1 MPSGLKSI
9 IEKSV
14 KEAGK
19 NNTQLFFDI
28 CLTSM
33 ATDMSRNLSA
43 LGNKFYL
50 QYISMNEPRLISA
63 NINKHVTLRNS
74 YQNRPNIGLS
84 ILWAI
89 GHVGITDLH
98 SGLTAFQELFLPLL
112 EMKNYSRFVVQ
123 YLLDLLSRK
132 YDDSISR
139 DEFLLI
145 LDTIYSN
152 KKNFPTDL
160 KEELS
165 KKIANVKELLF
176 KNNKEKYHS
185 YIEVLLK
192 KIITN
197 SNKPYQSYICDVL
210 VEIFVKDA
218 TTLSTWNKV
227 YAKNV
232 AASSILLRHIG
243 IIGQL
248 HMYSDP

>member
-1 MPSGLKSI
+1 MKNV

-33 ATDMSRNLSA
+33 ATDMSKGLPA
-43 LGNKFYL
+43 LGNKFFL
-50 QYISMNEPRLISA
+50 QYISMNEPRLVSA
-63 NINKHVTLRNS
+63 NISKHVTLRTS

-84 ILWAI
+84 ILWAV
-89 GHVGITDLH
+89 GHVGINDLH
-98 SGLTAFQELFLPLL
+98 SGLKAFQELFLPLL

-123 YLLDLLSRK
+123 YLLDLLNRK

-152 KKNFPTDL
+152 RKNFPVDL

-165 KKIANVKELLF
+165 KKIADVKGLLL
-176 KNNKEKYHS
+176 KNNKETHHS
-185 YIEVLLK
+185 YVEVFLK
-192 KIITN
+192 KIITD
-197 SNKPYQSYICDVL
+197 SNKSYQSYICDVL
-210 VEIFVKDA
+210 VEVFAKDA

-243 IIGQL
+243 IIGYL
-248 HMYSDP
+248 YVDSCG